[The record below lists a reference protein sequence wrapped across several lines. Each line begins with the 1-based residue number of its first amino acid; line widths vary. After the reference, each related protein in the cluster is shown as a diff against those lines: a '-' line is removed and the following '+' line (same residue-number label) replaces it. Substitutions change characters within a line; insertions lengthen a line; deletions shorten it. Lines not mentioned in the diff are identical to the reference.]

1 MRRARIAAACLG
13 LLAAAHLGCARGDDE
28 PARAAGAPGDAACA
42 CAPAQVVDPTLLAF
56 LSRSRAGHHA
66 ADVALGAG
74 DRAAAIRAL
83 EGIIA
88 APRPPGAPPE
98 VAEVTADT
106 YARLAELRSEAGEF
120 DAAARDVE
128 AGLKLAPA
136 PSHYEGHLYEV
147 AGVVEERRAKALE
160 GQGDRDAAAQAR
172 KRALELLE
180 QAISVQDQVITEALK
195 GAPEKPR

>member
-1 MRRARIAAACLG
+1 MRGSHLVAVCLG
-13 LLAAAHLGCARGDDE
+13 LLAAAHLRCAPGDE
-28 PARAAGAPGDAACA
+28 RARAAGGPGDPACA

-56 LSRSRAGHHA
+56 LSRARAAHHA
-66 ADVALGAG
+66 ADVALDAG
-74 DRAAAIRAL
+74 DRAAALRAL

-120 DAAARDVE
+120 DAAARDID
-128 AGLKLAPA
+128 AGLRLAPA
-136 PSHYEGHLYEV
+136 PSHYQGHLYEV

-160 GQGDRDAAAQAR
+160 AKGDREAATQAR
-172 KRALELLE
+172 ARAVGLLE
-180 QAISVQDQVITEALK
+180 RAISIQDQVITEALK
-195 GAPEKPR
+195 GPGEKPR

>member
-1 MRRARIAAACLG
+1 MPRARFAAACLG
-13 LLAAAHLGCARGDDE
+13 LVAAALLGCSRGDAPSPGAGSPAE
-28 PARAAGAPGDAACA
+28 PACA

-56 LSRSRAGHHA
+56 LSRARAAHHA
-66 ADVALGAG
+66 ADVALDAG

-88 APRPPGAPPE
+88 APRPPGTPPE
-98 VAEVTADT
+98 VVEVTADT

-160 GQGDRDAAAQAR
+160 ERGDRDGAAGAR
-172 KRALELLE
+172 RRAVALLE
-180 QAISVQDQVITEALK
+180 RAISIQDRVITEALK
-195 GAPEKPR
+195 GAPETPR